1 MFVIDP
7 HSISRA
13 GIESLVAESD
23 ELEIVG
29 TASNEQSSLRSLVRR
44 ADLIT
49 VAVEGGLDAHL
60 AALRRIRSKELCPEA
75 KILLMCR
82 IERQAEGWTAV
93 RAGASGCVSLTLDR
107 CSLIRAML
115 LAINGAVVFMPGPAG
130 QASSPRVEETAD
142 EPSPLRAGLSE
153 REQQVLALLA
163 RGLSNGQIARELIL
177 AEATVKKH
185 LTGAMR
191 KIGKADRLGAGLYAV
206 RHGIDDGPLRPL
218 DHSSARCHRPREGS
232 RGGTPDI
239 PAAGDDRSLFG
250 TAEEIPPY
258 PVGLVDGRQR

>member
-1 MFVIDP
+1 MGSGVFVVDP
-7 HSISRA
+7 YSISRA
-13 GIESLVAESD
+13 GIESLVAESG

-29 TASNEQSSLRSLVRR
+29 SACNEQSSSFRSLARR

-60 AALRRIRSKELCPEA
+60 AALRRIRAQDCCPEA
-75 KILLMCR
+75 KVLLMYR

-107 CSLIRAML
+107 RSLIRAML
-115 LAINGAVVFMPGPAG
+115 LAIHGAVVFMPAPCGSA
-130 QASSPRVEETAD
+130 AFPRAEETAD

-153 REQQVLALLA
+153 REQQVLALLG

-206 RHGIDDGPLRPL
+206 RHGIDEGPLRAPE
-218 DHSSARCHRPREGS
+218 DGV
-232 RGGTPDI
+232 
-239 PAAGDDRSLFG
+239 DRSAERRS
-250 TAEEIPPY
+250 TAPES
-258 PVGLVDGRQR
+258 GAFLR

>member
-1 MFVIDP
+1 VFVVDP
-7 HSISRA
+7 YSISRA
-13 GIESLVAESD
+13 GIESLVEESS

-29 TASNEQSSLRSLVRR
+29 TASNERASSFRLHARR

-60 AALRRIRSKELCPEA
+60 AALRRIRSREFCPQA
-75 KILLMCR
+75 KVLLMYR
-82 IERQAEGWTAV
+82 IERQAEGWTAA

-107 CSLIRAML
+107 CSLISAML
-115 LAINGAVVFMPGPAG
+115 LAISGAAVFMPWPAG
-130 QASSPRVEETAD
+130 QASSPSVEETAD
-142 EPSPLRAGLSE
+142 EPSPVRAGLSE
-153 REQQVLALLA
+153 REQQVLALLG

-206 RHGIDDGPLRPL
+206 RHGIDDCPLRPL
-218 DHSSARCHRPREGS
+218 DHG
-232 RGGTPDI
+232 
-239 PAAGDDRSLFG
+239 PANDVDRSPEHGPRPHDNGAFL
-250 TAEEIPPY
+250 
-258 PVGLVDGRQR
+258 R